1 MATVATVCGYCG
13 VGCGM
18 DLHVAGGVV
27 TKATGRADHP
37 ANRGRLCTKG
47 NTTAD
52 MLRAGGRLDKA
63 LRRPRRGAE
72 AEPIAVDTAIAEVAA
87 RLSAIRDEHGPDAIA
102 LYVSGQ
108 MTTEA
113 QYLAN
118 KLAKGYLRTQWI
130 ESNSR
135 LCMASAGTGYKQ
147 SLGSDGPPGS
157 YDDLDTADL
166 FLVLG
171 ANMADCHPIL
181 YLRMMERVRD
191 GAKLVVVDPRRTA
204 TAAKADLHLPVRPGT
219 DLALLN
225 GLLRLVRRCGRRGH
239 RFHRRVHRGLGA
251 AGRPARRVSGRS
263 RRRHH
268 RTGRGGSA
276 DRRGVDLRDQEL
288 GEPVDDGAEPVHPRN
303 LEHQRVV
310 QSAPRDRRD
319 MSSGCGP
326 VLVDRSAE
334 CDGRPGNG
342 IHGSGPARAA
352 VGIGSRRPGVRRGSL
367 GAGARHDSRRGRYR
381 YRRHVSAD
389 GRRRDP
395 GGMDHL
401 HQSRCIRVE
410 SGLGDR
416 GPAAGRAGGGAGGF
430 RRRGDRRIRRRGA
443 ARRAV
448 GRSRWRDGQQRAHPH
463 TLRSR
468 DGPAGRRRTGLAA
481 DLPGRDRDG
490 LPRI

>member
-63 LRRPRRGAE
+63 LHRPQRGAE
-72 AEPIAVDTAIAEVAA
+72 AEPIAVDTAIADVAA

-181 YLRMMERVRD
+181 YLRMMDRVRD
-191 GAKLVVVDPRRTA
+191 GAKLDRKSVV
-204 TAAKADLHLPVRPGT
+204 
-219 DLALLN
+219 
-225 GLLRLVRRCGRRGH
+225 
-239 RFHRRVHRGLGA
+239 
-251 AGRPARRVSGRS
+251 
-263 RRRHH
+263 
-268 RTGRGGSA
+268 
-276 DRRGVDLRDQEL
+276 
-288 GEPVDDGAEPVHPRN
+288 
-303 LEHQRVV
+303 
-310 QSAPRDRRD
+310 
-319 MSSGCGP
+319 
-326 VLVDRSAE
+326 
-334 CDGRPGNG
+334 
-342 IHGSGPARAA
+342 
-352 VGIGSRRPGVRRGSL
+352 
-367 GAGARHDSRRGRYR
+367 
-381 YRRHVSAD
+381 
-389 GRRRDP
+389 
-395 GGMDHL
+395 
-401 HQSRCIRVE
+401 
-410 SGLGDR
+410 
-416 GPAAGRAGGGAGGF
+416 
-430 RRRGDRRIRRRGA
+430 
-443 ARRAV
+443 
-448 GRSRWRDGQQRAHPH
+448 
-463 TLRSR
+463 
-468 DGPAGRRRTGLAA
+468 
-481 DLPGRDRDG
+481 
-490 LPRI
+490 